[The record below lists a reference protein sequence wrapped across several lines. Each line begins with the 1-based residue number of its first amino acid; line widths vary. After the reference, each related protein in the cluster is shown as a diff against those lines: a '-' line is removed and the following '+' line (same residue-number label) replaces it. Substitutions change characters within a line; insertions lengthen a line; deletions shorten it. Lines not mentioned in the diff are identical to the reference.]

1 MAAALRA
8 LGVAFDE
15 IDVDADPSLEEKYGE
30 LVPVLVR
37 ADGAEVCHYHLDRAA
52 LAEALK

>member
-1 MAAALRA
+1 MAEALRA
-8 LGVAFDE
+8 LGVEFE
-15 IDVDADPSLEEKYGE
+15 EFDVDANPALEAKYDE

-37 ADGAEVCHYHLDRAA
+37 ADGVEVCHYHLDRAA